1 MPILKEGKMTLFS
14 NTNVAIVAK
23 FLVQTPAYKSITD
36 HILER
41 DPLSAISVAIGKKI
55 LVILIYCQTVT
66 KLFYMVLYGNNIHGI
81 SKF

>member
-36 HILER
+36 HILEK

-55 LVILIYCQTVT
+55 LILILSSAGSLNMRG
-66 KLFYMVLYGNNIHGI
+66 KGNLSYENI
-81 SKF
+81 

>member
-41 DPLSAISVAIGKKI
+41 DPLSAISVAIGKI
-55 LVILIYCQTVT
+55 ILIIFR
-66 KLFYMVLYGNNIHGI
+66 LL
-81 SKF
+81 

>member
-1 MPILKEGKMTLFS
+1 MTLFS

-41 DPLSAISVAIGKKI
+41 DPLSAISVAIGKI
-55 LVILIYCQTVT
+55 ILII
-66 KLFYMVLYGNNIHGI
+66 LLL
-81 SKF
+81 

>member
-23 FLVQTPAYKSITD
+23 FLAQTPAYKSITD

-55 LVILIYCQTVT
+55 LIILI
-66 KLFYMVLYGNNIHGI
+66 LYQ
-81 SKF
+81 SCLTWRFLWK

>member
-23 FLVQTPAYKSITD
+23 FSVQTPAYKSITD

-55 LVILIYCQTVT
+55 LIILI
-66 KLFYMVLYGNNIHGI
+66 LYQ
-81 SKF
+81 SCFTWTFLWK

>member
-1 MPILKEGKMTLFS
+1 MPRKTSLFS

-41 DPLSAISVAIGKKI
+41 DPLSAISVAIGKI
-55 LVILIYCQTVT
+55 ILILI
-66 KLFYMVLYGNNIHGI
+66 LFSAGSFKRGAEGI
-81 SKF
+81 

>member
-1 MPILKEGKMTLFS
+1 MPILKEGKTTLFS

-55 LVILIYCQTVT
+55 LIILI
-66 KLFYMVLYGNNIHGI
+66 LYQ
-81 SKF
+81 SCFTWTFLWK